1 MKGGLRNLKE
11 SKDTELPAKDESV
24 KTIYKSSDRTIPR
37 FNLDACLEYSLLRT
51 YLMIWQR
58 KKQVY
63 SGRES

>member
-37 FNLDACLEYSLLRT
+37 LTLDACLEYSLLRT